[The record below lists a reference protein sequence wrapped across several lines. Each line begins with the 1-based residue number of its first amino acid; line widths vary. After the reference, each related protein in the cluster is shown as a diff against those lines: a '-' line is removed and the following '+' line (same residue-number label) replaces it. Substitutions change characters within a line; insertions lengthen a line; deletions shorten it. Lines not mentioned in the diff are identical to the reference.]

1 MTVNKSA
8 LFIAARN
15 EIEGITTLYD
25 KIPINA
31 FDEVYALDGDSTD
44 GTIEFFKE
52 RNIKV
57 ILNVKKGEIVNKAI
71 MLTDCENLV
80 FFAPDGNENPDDIII
95 IRDKLKEGYDMVIAS
110 RFMEGSRN
118 EEDEKLFPLRL
129 WANRVFTFLVKLIW
143 RGTLTDTINGFR
155 GVKRS
160 KALQMKLEPTGF
172 DIEFQMTIRGLKMG
186 HKILDIPTYE
196 GNRIG
201 GKSAAYSLPTGILML
216 KRLFK
221 ELFNKIPE

>member
-1 MTVNKSA
+1 MEKSA
-8 LFIAARN
+8 LFIATRN
-15 EIEGITTLYD
+15 EIEGITQLYD
-25 KIPINA
+25 RIPVKA
-31 FDEVYALDGDSTD
+31 FDEVYALDGGSTD
-44 GTIEFFKE
+44 GTIEFFNKK
-52 RNIKV
+52 NIKV
-57 ILNVKKGEIVNKAI
+57 ILNVKKGEIVNKGI
-71 MLTDCENLV
+71 MLTGCENLV

-110 RFMEGSRN
+110 RFMKGSRN
-118 EEDEKLFPLRL
+118 EEDEKFFPLRL

-143 RGTLTDTINGFR
+143 GGTLTDTINGFR

-160 KALQMKLEPTGF
+160 KASAMKLEPTGF

-221 ELFNKIPE
+221 ELFNKIPK

>member
-1 MTVNKSA
+1 MDKSA
-8 LFIAARN
+8 LFISTRN
-15 EIEGITTLYD
+15 EIEGITQLHD
-25 KIPINA
+25 KIPIKA
-31 FDEVYALDGDSTD
+31 FDEVYALDGGSTD
-44 GTIEFFKE
+44 GTIEFFKKK
-52 RNIKV
+52 NIKV
-57 ILNVKKGEIVNKAI
+57 ILNVKKGEIVNKGI
-71 MLTDCENLV
+71 TLTDCENLV

-110 RFMEGSRN
+110 RFMKGSRN

-143 RGTLTDTINGFR
+143 GGTLTDAINGFR
-155 GVKRS
+155 GIKRS
-160 KALQMKLEPTGF
+160 RALEMKLEPTGF
-172 DIEFQMTIRGLKMG
+172 DIEFQMSIRGLKMG

-221 ELFNKIPE
+221 ELFNKIPK